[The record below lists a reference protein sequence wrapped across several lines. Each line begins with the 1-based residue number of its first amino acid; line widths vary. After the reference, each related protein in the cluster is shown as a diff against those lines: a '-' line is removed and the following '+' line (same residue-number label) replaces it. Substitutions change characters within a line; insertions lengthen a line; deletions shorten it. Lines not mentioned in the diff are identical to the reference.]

1 VTQCSFLCGFS
12 FESIVHLDVPP
23 GTPPALSS
31 WFFASLALCVMCA
44 VYTVVCGS
52 CLIVL
57 GHQLALLGADGGSL
71 EEAVVHMRKRRASLF
86 GAGFAALF
94 FLLSAG
100 AALAWIKMGPVAVF
114 VSTGFAVTAFITMSS
129 VTSMFC
135 SLATKPLVTGATK
148 FYTPEG
154 YFDLAHIQPNV
165 GHRDLLAS
173 TKKAAEVV

>member
-1 VTQCSFLCGFS
+1 
-12 FESIVHLDVPP
+12 
-23 GTPPALSS
+23 
-31 WFFASLALCVMCA
+31 MCA